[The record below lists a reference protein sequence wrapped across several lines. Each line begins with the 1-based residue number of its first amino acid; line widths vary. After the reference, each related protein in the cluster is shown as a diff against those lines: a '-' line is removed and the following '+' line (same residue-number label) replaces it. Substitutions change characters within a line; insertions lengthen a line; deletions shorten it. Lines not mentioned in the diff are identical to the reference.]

1 MTRSTEFVTVPRE
14 PEPVQ
19 PIPHGR
25 DRHPQPV
32 LVAQC
37 LRHSLLR
44 QIALFLQPLAN
55 PRLIRANLAPAR
67 IALPL
72 RRKRTGLAL
81 EAHHVVDEL
90 DRNPE
95 MRRRSAVRIA
105 FLDKPDNAL
114 AQLYWM
120 WLAHR

>member
-1 MTRSTEFVTVPRE
+1 MPARAQRQAETVQPRAVIFFVRE

-19 PIPHGR
+19 PIPNGR
-25 DRHPQPV
+25 DRHLQPV

-44 QIALFLQPLAN
+44 QIALFLQLLAN

-90 DRNPE
+90 NRNPE
-95 MRRRSAVRIA
+95 MRRMSGSLI
-105 FLDKPDNAL
+105 LPKTGN
-114 AQLYWM
+114 
-120 WLAHR
+120 